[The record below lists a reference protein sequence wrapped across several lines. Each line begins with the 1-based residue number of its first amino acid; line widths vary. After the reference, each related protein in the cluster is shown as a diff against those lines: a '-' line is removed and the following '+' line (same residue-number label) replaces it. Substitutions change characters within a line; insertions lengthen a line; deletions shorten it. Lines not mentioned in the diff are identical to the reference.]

1 MAVSTALK
9 NLSNLLYKIHMNYF
23 RKDNILFAICVYV
36 TLIGSLIIIIK
47 KLISRQII
55 QRIPKSN
62 IRPQPEVDSFEMATL
77 HSNPRIIKVRPANTN
92 SAGDL
97 FLLH

>member
-1 MAVSTALK
+1 MK
-9 NLSNLLYKIHMNYF
+9 YF

-62 IRPQPEVDSFEMATL
+62 IQPQPEVDSFEMATL
-77 HSNPRIIKVRPANTN
+77 HANPRIIKVRPINTN

-97 FLLH
+97 FLLHQN